1 MRRTPFIHA
10 LFAVLYIVGVVFL
23 IDTLTK
29 NVGSEATLL
38 IPLIILSLFVLS
50 AAVMG
55 YLFLYEPATRFIDGK
70 KKEAV
75 MFFLQTVGFFACFVA
90 LLVVLLFT
98 SHLV

>member
-1 MRRTPFIHA
+1 
-10 LFAVLYIVGVVFL
+10 
-23 IDTLTK
+23 
-29 NVGSEATLL
+29 
-38 IPLIILSLFVLS
+38 
-50 AAVMG
+50 MG